1 MITFHVESYDTS
13 YKDIQKLY
21 MIHWKE
27 ISKFSFEANIDW
39 DLFAKLYALGNLFIA
54 TARKNERMIGYF
66 ISYMF
71 PHIRYKDKIFA
82 DNDTIFILPEYREGW
97 TGYKFIKFACTELK
111 KELKVCGEFSK
122 KRNMRRFADV
132 RFKDQIVLFK
142 DRRGR

>member
-111 KELKVCGEFSK
+111 KTC
-122 KRNMRRFADV
+122 DV
-132 RFKDQIVLFK
+132 ITLRFKASNKTSIIAKRLGFSLADNTYILEV
-142 DRRGR
+142 